1 MFSYTTITTDNDAV
15 HFTAQLGIDGEYRNP
30 MLTFFFID
38 DSSRNWRITTD
49 PIEVIWDNSKFLI
62 DDLYLNV
69 VKHSKLGLCSS
80 QFDPEL
86 KILLEKS
93 KCELEEMK
101 ELLTRGI
108 EIGFFNNV
116 ECEFFS

>member
-1 MFSYTTITTDNDAV
+1 MFAYTTITTDNDAIQ
-15 HFTAQLGIDGEYRNP
+15 FSAQLGADGEYKNP

-38 DSSRNWRITTD
+38 DPYRNWRITTD
-49 PIEVIWDNSKFLI
+49 SIEEIWDNSKFLI

-69 VKHSKLGLCSS
+69 VKHSKLGMCSS
-80 QFDPEL
+80 HFDPEL
-86 KILLEKS
+86 KVLLEKS
-93 KCELEEMK
+93 KCEMEEVK

-108 EIGFFNNV
+108 ELGFFKHV